1 LLSNWVKLY
10 RYDAVR
16 SRVFSG
22 RLSDNAKTKAN
33 LLPRALAV
41 GTAFATFLA
50 SPTQEGRWIAVFAM
64 LALTVFDQVGL
75 YKLNSDYP

>member
-1 LLSNWVKLY
+1 
-10 RYDAVR
+10 
-16 SRVFSG
+16 
-22 RLSDNAKTKAN
+22 
-33 LLPRALAV
+33 V